1 MLFSIDFFGL
11 VCLAPLFLIW
21 EGDIYRL
28 KTIILLKITTY
39 IYVVRKIHEHS
50 AQRCQSLYSSPNN
63 HQWSP
68 NQWAV
73 FNQQNITAASMYIH
87 ILCKWKREQ
96 IDTNWDFRF
105 LFAWRLRDNH
115 LTLGSKK
122 NKKVLHR
129 RTSQFI
135 CCGSLATTL
144 HWIGSL
150 QQSTWWTNLR

>member
-28 KTIILLKITTY
+28 KTIILLKIKTY
-39 IYVVRKIHEHS
+39 IYVVRIIHEHS
-50 AQRCQSLYSSPNN
+50 SQRCQSFYSSPNN

-87 ILCKWKREQ
+87 TLFRH
-96 IDTNWDFRF
+96 TRF
-105 LFAWRLRDNH
+105 LCSCVLRFFLLWSPAEKITQYLLNYFVMEI
-115 LTLGSKK
+115 LFLKK
-122 NKKVLHR
+122 
-129 RTSQFI
+129 
-135 CCGSLATTL
+135 
-144 HWIGSL
+144 
-150 QQSTWWTNLR
+150 TNSRIENC